1 MANTSITLER
11 IYSSIQQVK
20 RELDVLVQMLAEDND
35 LSDEAT
41 EALEA
46 ARATPEKEYVLL
58 K

>member
-11 IYSSIQQVK
+11 IYSIIQHVK
-20 RELDVLVQMLAEDND
+20 RELDALVQMLAQDD
-35 LSDEAT
+35 YLSDEAT

-46 ARATPEKEYVLL
+46 ARATPEEEYVLL